1 MTSGP
6 RWNYRTPTRT
16 LVFAAVSAI
25 GLVLTGAHVRARQG
39 TTLRPS
45 LAMPSDLSQFT
56 LDGSGTWKV
65 MDGLLVLAKAG
76 TPAGTIRRP
85 SALAI
90 LKSAPFL
97 RVTIEAQIR
106 STAPIETHERDLE
119 IIFDYQSPSRF
130 YYVHLAGIL
139 NDVHNGIFL
148 VADADR
154 KRIDAGKTPA
164 QLLDQAW
171 HDARV
176 VRDGSTGT
184 IQVFMNGGKTP
195 VMEATDKTWTNGQ
208 VGVGSFDDTGEFRR
222 IVVTGSEK

>member
-1 MTSGP
+1 MK
-6 RWNYRTPTRT
+6 TRALALT
-16 LVFAAVSAI
+16 AAV
-25 GLVLTGAHVRARQG
+25 GLVLAAAPVVARQS

-45 LAMPSDLSQFT
+45 LAKASDLSQFT
-56 LDGSGTWKV
+56 LDGSGTWEVK
-65 MDGLLVLAKAG
+65 DGLLVLAKAG
-76 TPAGTIRRP
+76 TPAGAIRRP
-85 SALAI
+85 SALAV

-97 RVTIEAQIR
+97 RVTIDAQIR

-119 IIFDYQSPSRF
+119 FIFGYQSPSRF

-154 KRIDAGKTPA
+154 KRIDPGKTPP

-176 VRDGSTGT
+176 VRDGTTGT
-184 IQVFMNGGKTP
+184 IQVFTNGGKTP
-195 VMEATDKTWTNGQ
+195 VMEANDKTLTTGQ
-208 VGVGSFDDTGEFRR
+208 VGVASFDDTGEFRR
-222 IVVTGSEK
+222 IVVTGTK